1 MGAGTLG
8 ALVAA
13 MTLVLGPQP
22 HVLTLVMRVL
32 ELMGN
37 FHSAPMCCQ
46 IWHVRNLTA
55 RLDMQFRVRLSE
67 RMRIA
72 QQLHD
77 TLFQEVQSASMQLS
91 VE

>member
-1 MGAGTLG
+1 VGAGTLG
-8 ALVAA
+8 APVAA

-37 FHSAPMCCQ
+37 FHSASMCCQ

-72 QQLHD
+72 QELHD
-77 TLFQEVQSASMQLS
+77 TLFQEVQSASMQPS